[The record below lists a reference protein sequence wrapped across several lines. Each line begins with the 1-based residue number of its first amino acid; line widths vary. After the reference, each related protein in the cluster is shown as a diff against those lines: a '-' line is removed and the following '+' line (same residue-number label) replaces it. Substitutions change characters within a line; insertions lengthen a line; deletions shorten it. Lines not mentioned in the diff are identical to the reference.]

1 MKIHE
6 IFYEIRELFLLFY
19 NVYKE
24 KMFKI
29 QIQDGRE
36 APKNPIKLKKNSNKS
51 RHFCK
56 YNKEIKNIAT

>member
-1 MKIHE
+1 
-6 IFYEIRELFLLFY
+6 
-19 NVYKE
+19 
-24 KMFKI
+24 MFKI